1 MCESNNIVGNNN
13 TFSIGPLSMKS
24 PFITLKWLFTL
35 VTIIMYKLNQDWQMF
50 YTHHGSQN
58 H

>member
-24 PFITLKWLFTL
+24 PFTTLKQLFTL
-35 VTIIMYKLNQDWQMF
+35 ETISNV
-50 YTHHGSQN
+50 
-58 H
+58 